1 MVRIY
6 EMNDNVSE
14 LNKRMAS
21 LLNMNK
27 QIISINNDINITN
40 DYSLLVKEKSTFE
53 AIKFISV
60 EPCVILEQDVFNSL
74 ITEHA
79 TNAYNVMNTS
89 IRATT
94 IYGNADNRIS
104 ETIYSMLN
112 LEANTNVEIDVDFEN
127 VSNESKIHIRKI
139 SRNFLSSHQ
148 AILLKMYPRS
158 VALKKYY
165 K

>member
-6 EMNDNVSE
+6 EMNDNISE
-14 LNKRMAS
+14 VNHKMAM

-27 QIISINNDINITN
+27 QIISIDNDINITD

-60 EPCVILEQDVFNSL
+60 EPCIILEQDVFDSL
-74 ITEHA
+74 IVEHA
-79 TNAYNVMNTS
+79 KNAYNVIN
-89 IRATT
+89 RNNRPT
-94 IYGNADNRIS
+94 IYGNADNWIS

-148 AILLKMYPRS
+148 AILLKMYPKS
-158 VALKKYY
+158 ISLKKYY
-165 K
+165 N